1 MKKVFKALGILL
13 SVLLTI
19 LIICATVV
27 GLSGWTFYKKTVE
40 ERPISGIVEEIRQ
53 RDNYIKIEDVT
64 KTFTDAVV
72 AIEDHRFLEHGGIDI
87 LTTTRVL
94 FENIFSMS
102 LDQGGSTITQQLA
115 RNFYFTQEKKFT
127 RKVAELFVALDLEK
141 NYSKEEILE
150 LYINIIYF
158 GNDQYGVQDAALYYF
173 NKTPAELDLNEST
186 WLAGLPQAPSV
197 YSVDEEKGKQR
208 QQQVAQAM
216 AEYQYI
222 SKDEAS
228 DISEP

>member
-19 LIICATVV
+19 LIICATVI

-72 AIEDHRFLEHGGIDI
+72 AIEDHRFLEYGGIDI

-115 RNFYFTQEKKFT
+115 RNFYFT
-127 RKVAELFVALDLEK
+127 
-141 NYSKEEILE
+141 
-150 LYINIIYF
+150 
-158 GNDQYGVQDAALYYF
+158 
-173 NKTPAELDLNEST
+173 
-186 WLAGLPQAPSV
+186 
-197 YSVDEEKGKQR
+197 
-208 QQQVAQAM
+208 
-216 AEYQYI
+216 
-222 SKDEAS
+222 
-228 DISEP
+228 

>member
-19 LIICATVV
+19 LIICATVI
-27 GLSGWTFYKKTVE
+27 GLSGWTFYKKAVE

-127 RKVAELFVALDLEK
+127 RKVAELFVACL
-141 NYSKEEILE
+141 
-150 LYINIIYF
+150 LY
-158 GNDQYGVQDAALYYF
+158 
-173 NKTPAELDLNEST
+173 TS
-186 WLAGLPQAPSV
+186 
-197 YSVDEEKGKQR
+197 
-208 QQQVAQAM
+208 
-216 AEYQYI
+216 YI
-222 SKDEAS
+222 FPKIATM
-228 DISEP
+228 P